1 MDQLVK
7 LNYFHDSQWTK
18 TQRPYITLPG
28 LLKTIHYANFDYVTG
43 PEQLIKDVR
52 GCTETF
58 MLHEQGFTFLPWS
71 PSDIDWTDE
80 ADIESRYLPQVK
92 DLLQKELDISESLK
106 RCEVF
111 DWRLRK
117 ADSQEVMRQV
127 CDGRMIKIKPAD
139 IVHIDQS
146 PAGALDRLR
155 LHLPQQE
162 VGELLKK
169 YRVRIF
175 NVWKPISDVVEDW
188 PLAICDA
195 RTVTTGDLVELEFV
209 TDELVKLSYLA
220 RWNKKYRFYYLS
232 EMTNRDACIF
242 KIFDSASFE
251 NRSDA
256 SATLGC
262 PHTAFRLPATSET
275 GTRPRESVEVRLFV
289 FSTD

>member
-92 DLLQKELDISESLK
+92 DLLQKELDIGKSLQRSSK
-106 RCEVF
+106 G
-111 DWRLRK
+111 RLSRGD
-117 ADSQEVMRQV
+117 AS
-127 CDGRMIKIKPAD
+127 
-139 IVHIDQS
+139 DQS

-162 VGELLKK
+162 VDELLKK

-175 NVWKPISDVVEDW
+175 NVWRPISDVVEDW

-195 RTVTTGDLVELEFV
+195 RTVTTSDLVELEFV

-220 RWNKKYRFYYLS
+220 RWNENYRFYYLS

-251 NRSDA
+251 NRKDA
-256 SATLGC
+256 SATHSG
-262 PHTAFRLPATSET
+262 LPAYGIQASSYFRDRYTASGKCRSEALCIFH
-275 GTRPRESVEVRLFV
+275 GLNGAYAK
-289 FSTD
+289 